1 MLTAAQKKDPDVTE
15 PAFRDAAF
23 IDCDT
28 HFLPLQALE
37 RLARLHPDFFC
48 LTAEEEWV
56 RFTFQGRII
65 AESRAGGEIAGAS
78 KHGHLYLERKA
89 QDMDREDPSS
99 VQILGFA
106 QSICGTLYPPG
117 IGADVCR
124 SLNDGVSE
132 LLEGSS
138 VRHRFIPIA
147 AIYLPWVEASV
158 REIRRAHKA
167 GFKAAFLGPI
177 REPFADLSLG
187 AQGIWNVYE
196 ALNELDM
203 PIVYHTSNRQWKDWS
218 SYDYKTINIPELVG
232 ANHKALQ
239 RVGDLGLL
247 YGLPFTYACDIA
259 ELIFSGTLDRFPN
272 LRFCLLEGRVA
283 SYIPALMDSLEQ
295 VRLKRLSYRIE
306 HRPSEYLKHF
316 YPAVTANEK
325 WLHHTIEAWPDHNM
339 VLGSDYPHA
348 DASGTWPN
356 SVRMIRENTTLSAVD
371 KERIL
376 AGNARRFFKTESRM

>member
-1 MLTAAQKKDPDVTE
+1 MLTVAQKKDSPL
-15 PAFRDAAF
+15 RDTNVKDISF

-28 HFLPLQALE
+28 HFLPVQALE
-37 RLARLHPDFFC
+37 KLARLHPDFFRF
-48 LTAEEEWV
+48 TADEDWV
-56 RFTFQGRII
+56 RFTYQGRII
-65 AESRAGGEIAGAS
+65 AESRAGGEISGAS
-78 KHGHLYLERKA
+78 EHGHLYLEKKA
-89 QDMDREDPSS
+89 LDMDREDPRS

-124 SLNDGVSE
+124 VLNDGVAE
-132 LLEGSS
+132 LLEGSA
-138 VRHRFIPIA
+138 VRDRFIPVA
-147 AIYLPWVEASV
+147 AIYLPWVEATV
-158 REIRRAHKA
+158 REIKRTHKQ
-167 GFKAAFLGPI
+167 GFKAVFLGPI
-177 REPFADLSLG
+177 RQPYADLSLG
-187 AQGIWNVYE
+187 SQGIWNIYE
-196 ALNELDM
+196 ALNDLDM

-218 SYDYKTINIPELVG
+218 SYNYQTINLPELVG
-232 ANHKALQ
+232 ASHAALQ

-259 ELIFSGTLDRFPN
+259 ELIFSGTLDQFPN

-295 VRLKRLSYRIE
+295 VRLKRLSHKIKR
-306 HRPSEYLKHF
+306 RPSEYLAHF

-325 WLHHTIEAWPDHNM
+325 WLHHSVEAWPDHNM

-356 SVRMIRENTTLSAVD
+356 TVSMIRENSKLSEAD

-376 AGNARRFFKTESRM
+376 VGNARRFFKM